1 MANGDTRVEP
11 GRVEA
16 PTVTIQCR
24 YEDWVDLLGGRE
36 HPLKLAATR
45 RLRPKGDLR
54 WLWRARGAC
63 SLRDGSRGLAP
74 PKIASRSAAAGIIA
88 RCARASGPERRTTEL
103 LQRLIRF
110 PTVNPPGNEGAAQ
123 EWLRGLLE
131 PAGFECELLAA
142 VPGRPNLIARLRS
155 GSDGPALCLLGHVDT
170 VLADPA
176 EWSVDPWSGEVRDGC
191 VWGRGAIDMKSQ
203 VAAEVAAALALVE
216 EGWRPEAGELMLVF
230 TADEETGAAEGA
242 QWLCREHPD
251 RVRADMVVNEGAG
264 AVMEYDGRRVYPVCV
279 AEKGVFRFTITT
291 VGRAGHASLPRI
303 GDNALAKLAPVLTA
317 LRERR
322 PSFDLTPEPE
332 ALLAALGLDPSD
344 PEAAFAEIEAKDPRL
359 GLLVEPMLGITHDS
373 HDPQRR
379 REDQRD
385 PVARGAAGRLP
396 RAARSRAATRCWPP
410 WPSWSAP
417 TATRWSSAT
426 TWWRKPLA
434 DRHAADGLDP
444 PLRRARGPG
453 RDRGPDGV
461 PRLLRLALVARGL
474 PRLRGLRLLP
484 PARHGRG
491 GADLADARRRRARA
505 GARISGW
512 RPASTLS

>member
-1 MANGDTRVEP
+1 MAAGGSRPRTR
-11 GRVEA
+11 
-16 PTVTIQCR
+16 
-24 YEDWVDLLGGRE
+24 EDW
-36 HPLKLAATR
+36 P
-45 RLRPKGDLR
+45 
-54 WLWRARGAC
+54 RA
-63 SLRDGSRGLAP
+63 AP
-74 PKIASRSAAAGIIA
+74 PLECSRAVPERAALQ
-88 RCARASGPERRTTEL
+88 RRTTEL

-155 GSDGPALCLLGHVDT
+155 GSDGPALCLIGHVDT

-176 EWSVDPWSGEVRDGC
+176 EWSVDPWSAEVRDGS

-264 AVMEYDGRRVYPVCV
+264 AVVEYDGRRVYPVCV

-332 ALLAALGLDPSD
+332 ALLAALGLDPTD

-359 GLLVEPMLGITHDS
+359 GLLVEPMLGITMTPTILRAGEKINVIPSLAVLEVDCRVPPEQGGDEVLAALAELVGADGYEVELGDDVVAGNRSPIDTPLMDSISRFVEREDPGATVAPMVFPGFSDS
-373 HDPQRR
+373 HWWRAAFPDCVAYGFFPQRAMDAV
-379 REDQRD
+379 EQIS
-385 PVARGAAGRLP
+385 LM
-396 RAARSRAATRCWPP
+396 
-410 WPSWSAP
+410 
-417 TATRWSSAT
+417 
-426 TWWRKPLA
+426 
-434 DRHAADGLDP
+434 HAADEHVPVEDLGLAASFYSELIMET
-444 PLRRARGPG
+444 LR
-453 RDRGPDGV
+453 
-461 PRLLRLALVARGL
+461 
-474 PRLRGLRLLP
+474 
-484 PARHGRG
+484 
-491 GADLADARRRRARA
+491 
-505 GARISGW
+505 
-512 RPASTLS
+512 

>member
-1 MANGDTRVEP
+1 VPER
-11 GRVEA
+11 
-16 PTVTIQCR
+16 
-24 YEDWVDLLGGRE
+24 
-36 HPLKLAATR
+36 AA
-45 RLRPKGDLR
+45 LQ
-54 WLWRARGAC
+54 
-63 SLRDGSRGLAP
+63 
-74 PKIASRSAAAGIIA
+74 
-88 RCARASGPERRTTEL
+88 RRTTEL

-123 EWLRGLLE
+123 EWLRALLE

-155 GSDGPALCLLGHVDT
+155 GSDGPALCLIGHVDT

-176 EWSVDPWSGEVRDGC
+176 EWSVDPWSAEVRDGS

-264 AVMEYDGRRVYPVCV
+264 AVVEYDGRRVYPVCV

-332 ALLAALGLDPSD
+332 ALFAALGLNPTD

-359 GLLVEPMLGITHDS
+359 GLLVEPMLGITMTPTILRAGEKINVIPSLAVLEVDCRVPPEQGGDQVLAALAELVGTDGYEVELGDDVVAGNRSPIDTPLMDSISRFVEREDPGATVAPMVFPGFSDS
-373 HDPQRR
+373 HWWRAAFPDCVAYGFFPQRAMDAV
-379 REDQRD
+379 EQIS
-385 PVARGAAGRLP
+385 LM
-396 RAARSRAATRCWPP
+396 
-410 WPSWSAP
+410 
-417 TATRWSSAT
+417 
-426 TWWRKPLA
+426 
-434 DRHAADGLDP
+434 HAADEHVPVKDLGLAASFYSELIMET
-444 PLRRARGPG
+444 LR
-453 RDRGPDGV
+453 
-461 PRLLRLALVARGL
+461 
-474 PRLRGLRLLP
+474 
-484 PARHGRG
+484 
-491 GADLADARRRRARA
+491 
-505 GARISGW
+505 
-512 RPASTLS
+512 